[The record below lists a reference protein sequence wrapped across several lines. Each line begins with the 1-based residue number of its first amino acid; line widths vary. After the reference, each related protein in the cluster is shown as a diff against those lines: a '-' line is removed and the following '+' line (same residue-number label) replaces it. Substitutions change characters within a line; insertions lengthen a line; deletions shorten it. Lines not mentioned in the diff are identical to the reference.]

1 MKINAIRKFDKYLGI
16 PVCFLLTLLKL
27 LLGVF
32 FNSNRSSNKQT
43 EKILFI
49 KLIEQGA
56 TVLAYSSIKNAVDE
70 VGADNAYFLVLEEN
84 RHILD
89 ILNLL
94 LEENIFV
101 IKNSNFLQT
110 ALDLIK
116 TLIRIR
122 KLHIDTVIDMEFF
135 SRTSAII
142 CYLSGARKRIGNH
155 RFKSEY
161 SYRGDLFTHRVQYN
175 PYIHLSFGYSLL
187 VETAKYSNTIIP
199 LPKINTAEIL
209 IKRLV
214 FHPTDEEKKMV
225 ADLVS
230 GMSPMKYKK
239 IVILNPN
246 SSDIIPYRKWP
257 FEYFQQLI
265 DLLAKNY
272 SDTLIVLTGLKNEYS
287 SAEKLCSETY
297 SDQVVNL
304 AGKLTLKELLVLYTI
319 SDILVTNDSG
329 PGHFASLTDIDNIVM
344 FGPETPVLFGPVS
357 ERTHVLY
364 VKLACSPCVNV
375 FNHRVSPC
383 DDNVCMKEIKPQTVF
398 EKIQE
403 IFIQRTS

>member
-1 MKINAIRKFDKYLGI
+1 MKIDTIRKLDKYAGI
-16 PVCFLLTLLKL
+16 PCCFLLTLIKSFAGLFYK
-27 LLGVF
+27 
-32 FNSNRSSNKQT
+32 SKACNKQT
-43 EKILFI
+43 RKILFI

-56 TVLAYSSIKNAVDE
+56 TVIAYSSIKNAVDE
-70 VGADNAYFLVLEEN
+70 VGRDKVFFLVLEEN

-94 LEENIFV
+94 PEENILA
-101 IKNSNFLQT
+101 IKNSNFIYT
-110 ALDLIK
+110 AFYLIK
-116 TLIRIR
+116 TLVRIR
-122 KLHIDTVIDMEFF
+122 NLQIDTVIDMEFF

-142 CYLSGARKRIGNH
+142 SYLSGARKRIGNH
-155 RFKSEY
+155 RFNSEY
-161 SYRGDLFTHRVQYN
+161 SYRGNLFTHRVQYN

-199 LPKINTAEIL
+199 LPKINTADIP
-209 IKRLV
+209 IKRPV

-239 IVILNPN
+239 IVIINPN

-272 SDTLIVLTGLKNEYS
+272 SDTLIVLTGLKSEYS

-297 SDQVVNL
+297 SDHVVNL

-329 PGHFASLTDIDNIVM
+329 PGHFASLTDIDNIVL
-344 FGPETPVLFGPVS
+344 FGPETPVLFGPMS
-357 ERTHVLY
+357 DRTHILY
-364 VKLACSPCVNV
+364 ARLACSPCVNV
-375 FNHRVSPC
+375 FNHRFSPC
-383 DDNVCMKEIKPQTVF
+383 EDNVCMKEIRPQTVF
-398 EKIQE
+398 EKIQG
-403 IFIQRTS
+403 IFIAAK